1 MACAAAWQKD
11 PVTAEQRAALLA
23 ALQDWD
29 AWLTARETEAA
40 PGYIVYRPAGNEL
53 KHWP

>member
-1 MACAAAWQKD
+1 
-11 PVTAEQRAALLA
+11 VTAEQRAALLA